1 MELKIPWEVTNCK
14 LEKETPWIRVHR
26 VTASRKIDY
35 NLSSRK
41 SSLTGL
47 KNNIEPLKVAEH
59 SPSRTDISPLH
70 PRWDWKKCGACS
82 IIRLSEN
89 ICALAEVSII
99 DFLPFTTQSI
109 SHDSCFDLNDP
120 LLRKQ
125 RLKRPREKYI
135 SKKNFVSA
143 WIEPI
148 TSQGGGSGGKDILE
162 TRENENIKSG
172 HETQRQ
178 VSCTK
183 GNGIVGGWCIK
194 PIPLLNDGRNWGMN
208 SFRRVP
214 EQWLFRL
221 RNPLDFV

>member
-1 MELKIPWEVTNCK
+1 MNWEYRFSTHGIKDSVGGDQLQTGKRNP
-14 LEKETPWIRVHR
+14 LNSG
-26 VTASRKIDY
+26 AQSRKIDY

-47 KNNIEPLKVAEH
+47 KSNIEPLKVAEH

-99 DFLPFTTQSI
+99 NFLPFTTQSI
-109 SHDSCFDLNDP
+109 SHDSFFDLNDP

-148 TSQGGGSGGKDILE
+148 TSQGGGSGGKDI
-162 TRENENIKSG
+162 TWNEGKWEHKIRARDTTPGVLHQGKWYRRWLV
-172 HETQRQ
+172 HET
-178 VSCTK
+178 
-183 GNGIVGGWCIK
+183 NL
-194 PIPLLNDGRNWGMN
+194 P
-208 SFRRVP
+208 P
-214 EQWLFRL
+214 ER
-221 RNPLDFV
+221 